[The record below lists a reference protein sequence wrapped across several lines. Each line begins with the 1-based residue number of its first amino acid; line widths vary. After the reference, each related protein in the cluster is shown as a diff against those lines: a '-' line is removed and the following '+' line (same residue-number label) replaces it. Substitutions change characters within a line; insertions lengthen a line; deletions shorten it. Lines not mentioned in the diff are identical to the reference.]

1 MQYQSPESD
10 LPPPDLD
17 LPPPDSDLPPPDSD
31 PKRPAQDRY
40 CRQDLSD
47 DPHSASIG
55 TSDKSSTTDMP
66 LFFSTC
72 SSPPSS
78 TVLARCVCPV
88 VVVINPDVKVSCGG
102 AALTEEEEE
111 NEYHHHATDDR
122 KDTLFP
128 NQTIING
135 QTLISQSQI
144 FELGFFSPGAS
155 RNRFLGI
162 WYKST
167 PDVVVWVANRNNPIT
182 VSGVDVILSIA
193 RNGTLVISTP
203 GSIIWSQNSSGVP
216 SSSNP
221 VLQLLDTGNLVVSDR
236 TGETSPESYIWQ
248 SFDYPSDTRLPGM
261 YMVDNTDTGQEKYL
275 TSWRNPDD
283 PSPGDFIYKIENQGL
298 PDLVIL
304 RGEMKRYRTGHW
316 NGLYWSGSP
325 VTNPGFQSIATFKND
340 IITSLLEHYNSSTIT
355 RTAMEPSGFV
365 QRYSMNERRDKWNLV
380 YTVPRDPCDNYAQC
394 GPYGVCSVDKEPIC
408 ECLKGFAAGGQRDW
422 DWSGGCTRIRPLN
435 CKNGDGFREVKDVK
449 FPDMLKFW
457 LNTSM
462 TLGECRG
469 ECLKNCNCTAYA
481 NPYIT
486 DGGKGCLMWFGDLID
501 IREIQGADSR
511 QIIYIRLPVSEL
523 ESDNNLEEE
532 EKKKKPGRLILILA
546 AAGVLAWLLWK
557 ENKALELMDACMN
570 DACVESQVKRCIQVG
585 LLCVQKFVEKRP
597 VMSSVLFMLAN
608 EEAILPEPRE
618 PGFFTET
625 SSSSNEEDHIS
636 TREESKKDSM
646 TISDLEAR

>member
-1 MQYQSPESD
+1 MGFQFHTILCTLLYSVTFLKFSVGVGT
-10 LPPPDLD
+10 
-17 LPPPDSDLPPPDSD
+17 
-31 PKRPAQDRY
+31 
-40 CRQDLSD
+40 LS
-47 DPHSASIG
+47 
-55 TSDKSSTTDMP
+55 
-66 LFFSTC
+66 
-72 SSPPSS
+72 
-78 TVLARCVCPV
+78 
-88 VVVINPDVKVSCGG
+88 
-102 AALTEEEEE
+102 
-111 NEYHHHATDDR
+111 
-122 KDTLFP
+122 P

-167 PDVVVWVANRNNPIT
+167 SDVVVWVANRNNPIT
-182 VSGVDVILSIA
+182 VSGVDVILSLA

-236 TGETSPESYIWQ
+236 TGDSSPESYIWQ

-261 YMVDNTDTGQEKYL
+261 HMVDNPDTGQEKYL

-298 PDLVIL
+298 PELVIL
-304 RGEMKRYRTGHW
+304 RGDMKRYRTGPW
-316 NGLYWSGSP
+316 NGIYLSGSP
-325 VTNPGFQSIATFKND
+325 PKNQAFQSTAVFEKD
-340 IITSLLEHYNSSTIT
+340 ILTSILESYNSSTIARVT
-355 RTAMEPSGFV
+355 MDPSGLV

-380 YTVPRDPCDNYAQC
+380 YTIPRDPCDNYAQC

-408 ECLKGFAAGGQRDW
+408 ECLKGFAPGGQLDW

-435 CKNGDGFREVKDVK
+435 CKNGDGFLEVKGVK

-469 ECLKNCNCTAYA
+469 ECLKNCNCTEYA

-486 DGGKGCLMWFGDLID
+486 DGGRGCLMWFGDLID

-511 QIIYIRLPVSEL
+511 QVIYIRLPVSEL
-523 ESDNNLEEE
+523 ESDNNLEEK
-532 EKKKKPGRLILILA
+532 KKKKPRRLTLILA
-546 AAGVLAWLLWK
+546 AAGVLVSCLIFSVMLVISWLLWK
-557 ENKALELMDACMN
+557 ENKAMELMDACMN
-570 DACVESQVKRCIQVG
+570 DTCVESQVKRCIQVG
-585 LLCVQKFVEKRP
+585 LLCVQKFAEKRP

-608 EEAILPEPRE
+608 EEAFLPEPEE
-618 PGFFTET
+618 PGYFTET
-625 SSSSNEEDHIS
+625 SSSNAEDHIS
-636 TREESKKDSM
+636 TSEDSKKGSM
-646 TISDLEAR
+646 TVSDLEAR